1 MRRLKNYFLRH
12 CQAAVF
18 SLGQFSR
25 VPVASLMTCF
35 IIGITLALPTAL
47 FVALNNIRA
56 MSAHLQQTI
65 QLTLY
70 LKEDVSSQQI
80 NQLIEKIR
88 LHPQVAD
95 VASVSPEQ
103 GLKELQQTGFSGNT
117 FSLPENPLPWALVV
131 MPKNSMGVAHLAEEL
146 RTLPAVESVQLDQQ
160 WVKRLSSIMSVA
172 ERLAYALTFFLSIA
186 VFLII
191 TNAIRAATQ
200 QNHKEIQLIQLIGG
214 TPAFIRRPFLY
225 AGILYGLL
233 GSIVAWQLVDGL
245 LVWLDQPFLQLTT
258 LYDSTF
264 QLRGIGFFNTFILL
278 GSSILLG
285 LLGSWLAVSRHLKK
299 N

>member
-1 MRRLKNYFLRH
+1 MRGLKNYLLRH
-12 CQAAVF
+12 CQAAIY

-25 VPVASLMTCF
+25 VPVASIMTCF
-35 IIGITLALPTAL
+35 IIGITLALPTTL
-47 FVALNNIRA
+47 FVALNNMRE
-56 MSAHLQQTI
+56 MSAQLQQTI

-70 LKEDVSSQQI
+70 LKEDVSTQKI
-80 NQLIEKIR
+80 NQLTDTLKANP
-88 LHPQVAD
+88 HVVNVQ
-95 VASVSPEQ
+95 SVSPEQ
-103 GLKELQQTGFSGNT
+103 GLKELQQQTGFPGT
-117 FSLPENPLPWALVV
+117 ALPENPLPWALIVI
-131 MPKNSMGVAHLAEEL
+131 PNNSKELGSLAEEF
-146 RTLPAVESVQLDQQ
+146 RQLPEVESVQLDQQ
-160 WVKRLSSIMSVA
+160 WVKRLSSLMSVA
-172 ERLAYALTFFLSIA
+172 EHLAYAMTLFLSIA

-233 GSIVAWQLVDGL
+233 GSIIAWQLVDFL
-245 LVWLDQPFLQLTT
+245 LVWLDKPFLHLTS
-258 LYDSTF
+258 LYNSDF
-264 QLRGIGFFNTFILL
+264 KLRGIGVENTLILL

-285 LLGSWLAVSRHLKK
+285 LLGSWLAVSRYLKK